1 MEQKKKVFVGMSGG
15 VDSSVS
21 AALLKEAGYEVVGVF
36 IKVWQADFLPCT
48 WREERREAMRVAG
61 HLGIPFLTLN
71 LEKEYKQE
79 VVDYMIREYSEGR
92 IPNPDIMCNKY
103 VKFGAFFDFARAHG
117 ADFIA
122 TGHYAQIVEE
132 DNRKLTQTKREP
144 TQTKVFKLLK
154 SEDNEKDQTY
164 FLWTLTEREL
174 AHTLFPIGH
183 LKKSEV
189 RVLAEKF
196 GLPNA
201 DKKDSQGI
209 CFIGMVDM
217 ADFLQHYLKTQKGD
231 VLDQEGNVIGT
242 HDGAMLYTI
251 GQRRGFTVHNKHTD
265 ETPYFVITKNITAN
279 TITVAHH
286 DSGEMQ
292 KGQSKIFLGHLNLR
306 PHQGKLTA
314 RMRHR
319 GELLPVTLEV
329 NNDDNT
335 QGIAQFETPRT
346 DFAPGQSLV
355 FYDGDEC
362 VGGAIIEN
370 FEDKP
375 QLRYNY
381 L

>member
-21 AALLKEAGYEVVGVF
+21 AALLKEAGYNVVGVF

-48 WREERREAMRVAG
+48 WREERREAMRVAA

-103 VKFGAFFDFARAHG
+103 VKFGAFFNFARAHG

-122 TGHYAQIVEE
+122 TGHYAQVKDEHLMMSV
-132 DNRKLTQTKREP
+132 DA
-144 TQTKVFKLLK
+144 
-154 SEDNEKDQTY
+154 EKDQTY

-217 ADFLQHYLKTQKGD
+217 ADFLQHYLKTKKGD
-231 VLDQEGNVIGT
+231 VLDQEGNLIGT
-242 HDGAMLYTI
+242 HDGAVLYTI

-265 ETPYFVITKNITAN
+265 ETPYFVIAKNIAMN

-286 DSGEMQ
+286 DPEHTQ
-292 KGQSKIFLGHLNLR
+292 RGQSKIFLEHLNLR
-306 PHQGKLTA
+306 TYQGELTA

-319 GELLPVTLEV
+319 GELLPVEV
-329 NNDDNT
+329 IINNEDKAR
-335 QGIAQFETPRT
+335 GVAQFEIPRS

-355 FYDGDEC
+355 FYNKDEC
-362 VGGAIIEN
+362 IGGGIIE
-370 FEDKP
+370 K
-375 QLRYNY
+375 L
-381 L
+381 